1 MLDLKKVT
9 YITGESAAA
18 RDVIVEIERLFELDG
33 KCCVLLTPPKTAVG
47 PLSSSGLRYR
57 IHAQLEYKSDKHL
70 AEIIG
75 DRSNFFRV
83 DYVLI
88 DLWGMS
94 LKAASQKIEMIKKLG
109 IPCVAAAE
117 AYHISS
123 GDDETAEYKAT
134 TIQGEEM
141 VQSALGFKIY
151 NREVVIQWGGQK
163 ATLSSLKSSYVRD
176 RKLDDLLGEDE

>member
-57 IHAQLEYKSDKHL
+57 IHTQLEYKSDKHL

-134 TIQGEEM
+134 TVQGEEM